1 MHEKLQHSFYYGC
14 YEVLEKK
21 ISIWESKA
29 SDLQKVG
36 RFKHIDNISSIQRQL
51 STVQKV
57 HNGIQTNVG
66 QADQLHLQ

>member
-14 YEVLEKK
+14 YDVSKK
-21 ISIWESKA
+21 ISIWKSKT

-36 RFKHIDNISSIQRQL
+36 RFKHIDNIASIQRQL

-57 HNGIQTNVG
+57 HNSIQTNVG